1 MAVSVTVPGSAVSSV
16 VGVGGP
22 LWSEVGGPAGGRIWT
37 LVCALGVVYVVVVDD
52 VVYVLEVALL
62 DGAMKMSGGADESSE
77 VRITKKI
84 NTPIRSTP
92 EC

>member
-1 MAVSVTVPGSAVSSV
+1 M
-16 VGVGGP
+16 
-22 LWSEVGGPAGGRIWT
+22 
-37 LVCALGVVYVVVVDD
+37 DD

-62 DGAMKMSGGADESSE
+62 NGVMKVSGGADESSE